1 MRRLFWILVGATV
14 AVVLVLRGRKW
25 RYQFTPKGVAERVEA
40 SGQQAVNRYGDFR
53 ATFTA
58 AMREKEAE
66 LRAELDM
73 PQKP

>member
-25 RYQFTPKGVAERVEA
+25 LYQFTPTGVAERVEA
-40 SGQQAVNRYGDFR
+40 SGQQAVNRFGDFR

>member
-25 RYQFTPKGVAERVEA
+25 LYQFTPKGAAERVEA
-40 SGQQAVNRYGDFR
+40 SGQQAVNRFGDFR

>member
-25 RYQFTPKGVAERVEA
+25 LYQFTPKGVAERGEA
-40 SGQQAVNRYGDFR
+40 SGQQAVNRFGDFR